1 MDYEDGYFGEQA
13 AARYDE
19 SSADMFDPGAVEPV
33 VEVLAGLA
41 GGWAMRR
48 VEELHDHRDRSGCRQ
63 DEVSRGGRLGEA
75 DIATREQGP
84 QWRLR
89 CGGHPRPP
97 GPLRRSRRRFRIR
110 LGLRAMLVWR

>member
-1 MDYEDGYFGEQA
+1 MDDEDGYFGEQA

-89 CGGHPRPP
+89 CRGH
-97 GPLRRSRRRFRIR
+97 LARSGAAADVSASDSACARCSF
-110 LGLRAMLVWR
+110 GDS